1 MVIADVGLMVC
12 LIVMALIAGFGY
24 GWVAHAA
31 SYRRQMEDM
40 KFNLR
45 FLADR
50 LVEEQEKKKEIIDRI
65 QNQQQNRCK

>member
-1 MVIADVGLMVC
+1 MVIADVGLMAC

-31 SYRRQMEDM
+31 SYRRQMDDM

-50 LVEEQEKKKEIIDRI
+50 LVEEQEKRKFNSDEI
-65 QNQQQNRCK
+65 K